1 MFVVI
6 MLVGVLLPCSAAIVI
21 VMLALRRQSR
31 FINPLTKSLRRP
43 AGAQL
48 GRQLA
53 REQIDLMSSMYELL
67 WPAVFP
73 ISGFIIGRGFS
84 SSTQLSMV
92 AAAFGVALLIWIY
105 LFKIFN
111 RRIDRLHALRL
122 GYECEVA
129 VGQELDLLMRDGFQV
144 FHDLPAEGFNI
155 DHIVVGA
162 SGVFAVETKGR
173 SKRFLD
179 KNANTKAFR
188 VAYREGEL
196 HFPGFRDSTSVQ
208 QTLRQS
214 KWLSKW
220 LTSAIGMEVR
230 AEPVLI
236 LPGWFVDLKERPPI
250 PIIASGY
257 INGFFTKQSGRRL
270 SEEQIGR
277 IVHQLDARV
286 RDIELGDLARPIPV
300 P

>member
-1 MFVVI
+1 MLAVI
-6 MLVGVLLPCSAAIVI
+6 ICIAILLPMVVAV
-21 VMLALRRQSR
+21 VMTKIALERQSR

-43 AGAQL
+43 PGAQL

-53 REQIDLMSSMYELL
+53 REQIDMVSGIFELF

-73 ISGFIIGRGFS
+73 ISGFIVGRGFS
-84 SSTQLSMV
+84 PSIQLSIV
-92 AAAFGVALLIWIY
+92 VAAFGVALVIWIY
-105 LFKIFN
+105 LFKRFN
-111 RRIDRLHALRL
+111 QRIERLHSLRL

-155 DHIVVGA
+155 DHIVVGT

-179 KNANTKAFR
+179 KNANAKAFR
-188 VAYREGEL
+188 VAYRGGEL
-196 HFPGFRDSTSVQ
+196 HFPGFRDNTSVQ

-220 LTSAIGMEVR
+220 LTSATGMQVR
-230 AEPVLI
+230 AEPVLV
-236 LPGWFVDLKERPPI
+236 LPGWFVDLKEKPPI

-257 INGFFTKQSGRRL
+257 INGFFTKQSRHGL

-286 RDIELGDLARPIPV
+286 RDLEPGQLVRPMPEA
-300 P
+300 